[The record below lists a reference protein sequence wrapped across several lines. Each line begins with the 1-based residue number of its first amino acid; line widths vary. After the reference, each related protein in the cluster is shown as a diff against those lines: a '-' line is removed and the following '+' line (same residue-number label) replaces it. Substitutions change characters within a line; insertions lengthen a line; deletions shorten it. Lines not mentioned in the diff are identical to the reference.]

1 MIHRKSVLVA
11 ILVCFV
17 AGLGAATAEAGDPV
31 PYDKE
36 TMREPQ
42 KIKHVNPVYPA
53 EAKKEGVQGTVVLQA
68 LIAEDGTVQQT
79 SVLEGEDA
87 RLVNA
92 AREAVGQ
99 WLFEPM
105 RDEDGKP
112 IAVLFTVTIRFALS

>member
-1 MIHRKSVLVA
+1 MIDRKSVLVA
-11 ILVCFV
+11 TLVCFV
-17 AGLGAATAEAGDPV
+17 AGLGAATVAAGEPV

-36 TMREPQ
+36 TMSEPH

-53 EAKKEGVQGTVVLQA
+53 EAKKEGVQGVVVLEA
-68 LIAEDGTVQQT
+68 LIAEDGTVRDTRVQ
-79 SVLEGEDA
+79 SGEDA
-87 RLVNA
+87 RLVDA

-105 RDEDGKP
+105 RDEDGEP